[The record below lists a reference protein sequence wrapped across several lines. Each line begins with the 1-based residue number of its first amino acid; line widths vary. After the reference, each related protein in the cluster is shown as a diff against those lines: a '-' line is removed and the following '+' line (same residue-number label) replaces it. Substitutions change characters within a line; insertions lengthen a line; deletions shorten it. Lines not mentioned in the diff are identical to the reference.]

1 MEISGKVVDIDN
13 VPLMGANIT
22 LRSGLKSGKVGTSTN
37 FDGDFVL
44 DSDEFAESDE
54 FEVSFIGF
62 ASQKFT
68 AKQLQ
73 NKKITLQE
81 SVNSLDEIVLVGTKP
96 NKSNSSNNTNK
107 VKEHFTKNKFV
118 YAGASGLLGLALLL
132 ISIKKIK

>member
-1 MEISGKVVDIDN
+1 MKISGQVVDVDN
-13 VPLMGANIT
+13 VPLASANVT
-22 LRSGLKSGKVGTSTN
+22 LRSGLKSGKIGTSAD
-37 FDGDFVL
+37 FDGNFNL
-44 DSDEFAESDE
+44 ESDSFTE
-54 FEVSFIGF
+54 KDIFEVSYVGFI
-62 ASQKFT
+62 SQQFT
-68 AKQLQ
+68 AEELQ

-81 SVNSLDEIVLVGTKP
+81 SVNSLNEIVLIGTKP